1 MVRKQVTH
9 AAVETIQRMILGG
22 EFQPG
27 QKMPSQTEMATRL
40 KVSRASLRE
49 ALSTLETLGF
59 LTIEPGRGTFVSS
72 TNPSQTGSLSDWRYG
87 RSYDEAA
94 VFQTRLFLES
104 AIVAQAALKIDV
116 SALDELRQATSG
128 MREAWRA
135 QDLLRVTECDVHF
148 HETIVNSCGNA
159 MLNDLYASVKEILQ
173 ETQRHP
179 IPVTRMQ
186 RAEESIGEHKAIIK
200 ALHERD
206 RVQAASLMQTH
217 VAKTAAALGIKL
229 DFLPGIR

>member
-9 AAVETIQRMILGG
+9 RAVETIQRMILGG
-22 EFQPG
+22 ELQPG
-27 QKMPSQTEMATRL
+27 QKMPSQIEMSSQLR
-40 KVSRASLRE
+40 VSRASLRE

-72 TNPSQTGSLSDWRYG
+72 TNPTQTGSLSDWRYR

-104 AIVAQAALKIDV
+104 AIAAQAALKIDV
-116 SALDELRQATSG
+116 STLDVLRQATNG

-135 QDLLRVTECDVHF
+135 QDLLTVTECDIRF
-148 HETIVNSCGNA
+148 HETIVESCGNV
-159 MLNDLYASVKEILQ
+159 MLNDLYTSVKEILQ

-186 RAEESIGEHKAIIK
+186 RAEESIGEHEAIIK

-206 RVQAASLMQTH
+206 RTLAASLMQTH
-217 VAKTAAALGIKL
+217 VAKTAAALGIAL
-229 DFLPGIR
+229 DYLPGAR